1 MSRPTT
7 TPRRG
12 AWTEPARGLRSQPG
26 PRGLR
31 RLHTSRLQLRAD
43 LRERYWLRLHV
54 AAIALLT
61 LGALWLCSALLM
73 HAGVDSLALRYGLAC
88 PVAYGVYLLLLRW
101 WGGALARRDSPFD
114 GLDAPGI
121 DLSGGG
127 SGSSSCGPGEA
138 PFGSGGGGQFAG
150 GGADAS
156 WDVPGGQA
164 LADSAGDGL
173 GSVLDGL
180 GGLDEGAV
188 VVVPLA
194 VLVGIVALLGGLLG
208 AGVLMLFGVEVL
220 LAVAVEV
227 GLASL
232 AGSLAYK
239 GFMEGWL
246 SSALRHTWRG
256 ALAVLVLAIALGATL
271 DHWMPEARS
280 LPHAARL
287 IRG

>member
-7 TPRRG
+7 PASRG
-12 AWTEPARGLRSQPG
+12 GWTEPARGR
-26 PRGLR
+26 RGQQ
-31 RLHTSRLQLRAD
+31 RLHTSRQQLRAE
-43 LRERYWLRLHV
+43 LRQRYWLRLHV
-54 AAIALLT
+54 AMIALLT
-61 LGALWLCSALLM
+61 LGALWMCSALLM

-88 PVAYGVYLLLLRW
+88 PVAYVVYLLLLRW
-101 WGGALARRDSPFD
+101 WAGALARRESPLD
-114 GLDAPGI
+114 GLDSPDVDLPGAH
-121 DLSGGG
+121 GG
-127 SGSSSCGPGEA
+127 SPACGPGDA
-138 PFGSGGGGQFAG
+138 PFSSGGGGRFSG

-156 WDVPGGQA
+156 WDAPDGQA
-164 LADSAGDGL
+164 LADSTIERTAEGL
-173 GSVLDGL
+173 GSVLNGL
-180 GGLDEGAV
+180 DGLDEGAV

-194 VLVGIVALLGGLLG
+194 VLAGIVALLGGVLG

-239 GFMEGWL
+239 GYREDWL

-256 ALAVLVLAIALGATL
+256 ALAVLVLAVALGATL
-271 DHWMPEARS
+271 DHWMPEAGS

>member
-1 MSRPTT
+1 MHLSR
-7 TPRRG
+7 
-12 AWTEPARGLRSQPG
+12 Q
-26 PRGLR
+26 
-31 RLHTSRLQLRAD
+31 QLREA
-43 LRERYWLRLHV
+43 LRQRYWLRLHV

-73 HAGVDSLALRYGLAC
+73 HAGVESLALRYGLAS
-88 PVAYGVYLLLLRW
+88 PVAYVVYLLLLRW
-101 WGGALARRDSPFD
+101 WAGALARRESPFD
-114 GLDAPGI
+114 GLDAPSV
-121 DLSGGG
+121 DLPGGG
-127 SGSSSCGPGEA
+127 AGGSSSCDA
-138 PFGSGGGGQFAG
+138 PFGNGGGGDFAG

-156 WDVPGGQA
+156 WDVPGQA
-164 LADSAGDGL
+164 LVDGGGDGL
-173 GSVLDGL
+173 GSLADGAGSVLDGL

-194 VLVGIVALLGGLLG
+194 VLVGIIALLGALLG

-256 ALAVLVLAIALGATL
+256 AVAVLVLSVALGAVL